1 MTQRSAS
8 AAKDIK
14 GLIITSGEQVRNG
27 VALVGETGQ
36 ALQEILA
43 QVQEVLAQV
52 QEVHTNVSAIVEAS
66 REQSVGLREINQAV
80 NAMDQT
86 TQQNAAMVEES
97 TAASHAMAREAD
109 TLHEL
114 IRRFRLTGNTPSIH
128 QKAPASS
135 PSQLHV
141 VARTMR
147 AH

>member
-1 MTQRSAS
+1 M
-8 AAKDIK
+8 
-14 GLIITSGEQVRNG
+14 
-27 VALVGETGQ
+27 
-36 ALQEILA
+36 
-43 QVQEVLAQV
+43 
-52 QEVHTNVSAIVEAS
+52 EAS

-114 IRRFRLTGNTPSIH
+114 IRRFRLTGSTPSIH

-147 AH
+147 TSQSSAASAVQRWEEF